1 MCNETKVCDPED
13 EHPNVVC
20 GSDVVTPETAEPY
33 ARSNKINAYQD
44 GTDALRKS
52 VRGVGNEIEVG

>member
-1 MCNETKVCDPED
+1 MCDPED